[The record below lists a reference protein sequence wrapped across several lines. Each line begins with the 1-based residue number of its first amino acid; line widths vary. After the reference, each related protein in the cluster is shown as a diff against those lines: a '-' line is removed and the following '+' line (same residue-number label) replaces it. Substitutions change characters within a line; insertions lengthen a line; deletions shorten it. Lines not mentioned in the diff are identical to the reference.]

1 VITKVLFVCLGN
13 ICRSPLAEGVFQ
25 YLVDE
30 RSLSDKYR
38 AHSAG
43 TSNWHVGEL
52 ADPRMRKTA
61 RSHNIELAGRARQFN
76 VVDFDHFDV
85 IVAMDC
91 RNREDLLRL
100 ARSETDR
107 QKVRIMRDYDV
118 QADGDLDVPDP
129 YYSGSLGFE
138 NVYHII
144 RRSSKSLL
152 QTLENA

>member
-1 VITKVLFVCLGN
+1 
-13 ICRSPLAEGVFQ
+13 
-25 YLVDE
+25 
-30 RSLSDKYR
+30 
-38 AHSAG
+38 
-43 TSNWHVGEL
+43 
-52 ADPRMRKTA
+52 MRKTA

-76 VVDFDHFDV
+76 VVDFNHFDV
-85 IVAMDC
+85 IVAMDR
-91 RNREDLLRL
+91 RNRKDLLRL

-107 QKVRIMRDYDV
+107 QKVRLMRDYDV